1 MVRWFCFNIY
11 FLDLIRLKYSNCGLS
26 NKQCL
31 TSRGSDVEDLTL
43 NDSDKEGESFFYCGH
58 FCQNCILLLNFC
70 KGNSSLANHQKRTR
84 GRNSDQLALLARLL
98 PLLLHSTD
106 QSNARQP
113 TERVPL
119 YSSLTFLSHIY
130 QRQVL
135 DNSFPPGWIS
145 LHLNL
150 FQSSNAMRK
159 HQATFQ
165 SPCNPSTT
173 KNCST
178 SPG

>member
-43 NDSDKEGESFFYCGH
+43 NDSDKESEGESFFYCGH

-84 GRNSDQLALLARLL
+84 GRKSDQLALLARLL

-106 QSNARQP
+106 QCNARQP

-119 YSSLTFLSHIY
+119 YSSMTFLSHIY

-135 DNSFPPGWIS
+135 NYLTILPAWVT
-145 LHLNL
+145 LL
-150 FQSSNAMRK
+150 
-159 HQATFQ
+159 TFK
-165 SPCNPSTT
+165 PLPI
-173 KNCST
+173 
-178 SPG
+178 